1 MLRPGAGVEI
11 RELRAGDEDAIG
23 QLLVG
28 LDPESRRRRWFT
40 AATDIQRAADWA
52 AHPDRCSAVG
62 LLALAGSEPVG
73 HGVLVCAP
81 DGRGEVAFE
90 VAAPWRHHGIASA
103 LLARLVDA
111 AVSRGLREVYAE
123 VLAEN
128 ADMLAVLREHG
139 PHAETRHGT
148 VLTLTIALP
157 VARPHRSDP
166 PAR

>member
-1 MLRPGAGVEI
+1 MPSPRPSERQPDAGIE
-11 RELRAGDEDAIG
+11 EAIG
-23 QLLVG
+23 RLLAD

-62 LLALAGSEPVG
+62 LLALAGAEVVG
-73 HGVLVCAP
+73 HGVLVCAQ

-90 VAAPWRHHGIASA
+90 VAAPWRHHGIAGA
-103 LLARLVDA
+103 LLVRLVDA
-111 AVSRGLREVYAE
+111 AVTRELREIYAE
-123 VLAEN
+123 VLTDN

-139 PHAETRHGT
+139 PHVESRQGGVIT
-148 VLTLTIALP
+148 VTVPLAAGNFLRTA
-157 VARPHRSDP
+157 P